1 MKQDLIL
8 SLDGRWISRLGGNW
22 QAEAAA
28 PSLSAPGRILGDFG
42 GVIAGVAAVDVKA
55 EFAGP
60 VIEKRLRS
68 EGMLD
73 TEARILLHRVVAAG
87 GGSRVF
93 YSAIPLPAW
102 QSAFTWL
109 KGEAALALMYTPET
123 AMLHTARGHD
133 IVVFAA
139 GRQLRLLVSNADA
152 LIYLAVTAYSED
164 EDDMQTALG
173 NLAAQLA
180 KQWPDR
186 PLQPTLL
193 WCDVMASSASDASA
207 RELAAA
213 LNAQLSR
220 MPVEHIHAG
229 GDDIYTAAP
238 ALLASL
244 PVTAALNPPV
254 ERAAFFAEQ
263 AKKPLA
269 AVIGVAGIAL
279 LAAAGYLGTET
290 ARLNTRA
297 FETAARATTL
307 EQDAAGLDVPV
318 GQLLVKYNPTL
329 TLLDGMAAALRSPD
343 ALGLLDTLRGAAD
356 GRVRIMRVRMV
367 ATDGVYRIDGV
378 PVSGAS
384 GQALA
389 GFVAAMRTAGYRV
402 DAEDTGGQGQ
412 QPGFFS
418 YLVRRAEGAPQ

>member
-22 QAEAAA
+22 QVHAGM
-28 PSLSAPGRILGDFG
+28 PSLSSPGRVLGDFG
-42 GVIAGVAAVDVKA
+42 GAIAGVAAVDVKT

-73 TEARILLHRVVAAG
+73 AEARILLHRIVASG

-93 YSAIPLPAW
+93 YSAIPLSAW
-102 QSAFTWL
+102 QSTFSWL
-109 KGEAALALMYTPET
+109 KGEPTLALLYTAES
-123 AMLHTARGHD
+123 AMLHAARRHD

-152 LIYLAVTAYSED
+152 LVYLTVTAYSD
-164 EDDMQTALG
+164 DDDDMRTALG
-173 NLAAQLA
+173 NLADQLA
-180 KQWPDR
+180 RQWPDR

-193 WCDVMASSASDASA
+193 WCDVMASSPSDALA
-207 RELAAA
+207 QALAAM
-213 LNAQLSR
+213 LNAQLTR
-220 MPVEHIHAG
+220 MPAEHVHASG
-229 GDDIYTAAP
+229 SSMVSAAP
-238 ALLASL
+238 ALLESL

-269 AVIGVAGIAL
+269 ALIGVAGIAL
-279 LAAAGYLGTET
+279 LAAAAYLGAET
-290 ARLNTRA
+290 ARLNARA

-307 EQDAAGLDVPV
+307 EQDAAGLDVPA
-318 GQLLVKYNPTL
+318 GQLLVKHNPTL
-329 TLLDGMAAALRSPD
+329 HLLDGMAAALRSPD

-356 GRVRIMRVRMV
+356 QRVRIMRVRMV
-367 ATDGVYRIDGV
+367 AADGVYRVDGV
-378 PVSGAS
+378 PASGAS

-389 GFVAAMRTAGYRV
+389 GFVAAMRTAGYRI

-418 YLVRRAEGAPQ
+418 YLVRRTEGAPQ